1 MAFYHSEF
9 RIPNS
14 AFSPF
19 PDFQFNPL
27 GGIAVQPDHHDYFQ
41 RKEWER
47 REKQDHFKVAA
58 GVMNFLGVVLGVVSI
73 LVLAALLIS
82 LLSWLGQDIA
92 STFTILRTRFQ

>member
-1 MAFYHSEF
+1 M
-9 RIPNS
+9 
-14 AFSPF
+14 
-19 PDFQFNPL
+19 
-27 GGIAVQPDHHDYFQ
+27 QPDRHDYFQ

-47 REKQDHFKVAA
+47 QERRDHYKVAA

-92 STFTILRTRFQ
+92 SNFTILRTRFQ

>member
-1 MAFYHSEF
+1 M
-9 RIPNS
+9 
-14 AFSPF
+14 
-19 PDFQFNPL
+19 
-27 GGIAVQPDHHDYFQ
+27 QPDHHDYFQ

-92 STFTILRTRFQ
+92 SNFTILRTRFQ